1 MRNVVGRLTTN
12 LYANWLKGDHRK
24 PVCEMFKKVDH
35 KPLVCEVGPQTCAK
49 CIKTLTTN
57 RNV

>member
-12 LYANWLKGDHRK
+12 LYANWFEGGPQKT
-24 PVCEMFKKVDH
+24 CSEMFKKVDH